1 MANRQVSYVDY
12 VYVLELR
19 RYMDTIKRRI
29 AGKVRSYEVY
39 TKDEANKL
47 GYAYIEW
54 RHADEGD
61 LAVSDDGYVSDCLSK
76 NIYTDKKGRTKT
88 FIKCAHGVQ
97 WVTGKSKFLYEPN
110 KAAGVY
116 SHVKPTRWED
126 REARTTRAKNAVNAY
141 VTDIIKGEKPDWEMI
156 GKIYR
161 PDQECPEATVR
172 RLFKKQRIV
181 DMVEKKLKEILIDKG
196 ITQEQVLDLQ
206 LEAIDM
212 ARVKGDVSNMLR
224 VADNFMDLLSMK
236 PGKVVTTDTMELDMS
251 NKIID
256 AIESEDKKLKLER
269 KVEEREDTQ

>member
-1 MANRQVSYVDY
+1 
-12 VYVLELR
+12 
-19 RYMDTIKRRI
+19 MDTIKRRI

-39 TKDEANKL
+39 TKEEANRL

-97 WVTGKSKFLYEPN
+97 WVTANSKFMYEPN
-110 KAAGVY
+110 KEAGIY

-126 REARTTRAKNAVNAY
+126 KEAKTTRANNAVNAY
-141 VTDIIKGEKPDWEMI
+141 VADIIQGNKPDWDMI

-161 PDQECPEATVR
+161 PDQKIPAATAR

-181 DMVEKKLKEILIDKG
+181 EMVEKKLKEILIDKG
-196 ITQEQVLDLQ
+196 ITQEQVVDLQ
-206 LEAIDM
+206 LEALDI
-212 ARVKGDVSNMLR
+212 ARSKGDISNFLK
-224 VADNFMDLLSMK
+224 VTDSFMDLLQMK
-236 PGKVVTTDTMELDMS
+236 PGKVVTTDTVELDFS
-251 NKIID
+251 SKITEQ
-256 AIESEDKKLKLER
+256 IEAEDKKLKLER
-269 KVEEREDTQ
+269 KVEEPEDTQ